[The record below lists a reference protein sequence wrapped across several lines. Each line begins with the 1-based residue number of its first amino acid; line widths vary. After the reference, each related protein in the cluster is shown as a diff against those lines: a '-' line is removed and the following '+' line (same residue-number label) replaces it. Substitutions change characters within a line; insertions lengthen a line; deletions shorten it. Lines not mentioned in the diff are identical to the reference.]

1 MAEIKI
7 ESSVENKLLKRTEVR
22 YTVNYKDSPT
32 PKRDS
37 IRDMLA
43 KNTGSKIDLVVIDK
57 NIQGTGLHSL
67 KGYAKIYKDKE
78 SAMLYEPDY
87 ELYRNNLKTKEAK
100 A

>member
-7 ESSVENKLLKRTEVR
+7 ESSVENKLLKRTEIR
-22 YTVNYKDSPT
+22 YTVSFKNSPT
-32 PKRDS
+32 PKRES

-43 KNTGSKIDLVVIDK
+43 KNTGSKIDLVIVDR
-57 NIQGTGLHSL
+57 NLQGTGVHSL
-67 KGYAKIYKDKE
+67 KGYAKIYKDRE

-87 ELYRNNLKTKEAK
+87 ELYRNNLKTKEEK

>member
-43 KNTGSKIDLVVIDK
+43 KTRVQRLILW
-57 NIQGTGLHSL
+57 L
-67 KGYAKIYKDKE
+67 
-78 SAMLYEPDY
+78 
-87 ELYRNNLKTKEAK
+87 
-100 A
+100 